1 MNVLLTCAGRRNYL
15 VEAFR
20 EALQGCG
27 HVYAADCSV
36 DAPALQE
43 AEQGFLLPS
52 VTDPEYDRELL
63 RLCQQQRI
71 GLLVPLN
78 DLELPR
84 LAALTS
90 ALRSLGTIPVVSSP
104 EVIHIC
110 SDKLAT
116 DQFLSRQQIPAPRT
130 YLALDEVL
138 PLLERS
144 PKLSVIVK
152 PRWGSG
158 SIGIQVA
165 TNAEELRLAYHFAG
179 NAVKHSCLVRSDEL
193 QHEPSLLIQERIAG
207 PEYGLDVIND
217 LQGRYVATLIKRKL
231 SMRAGE
237 TDRAVTIHDPEL
249 EALGQ
254 RLGQTL
260 GHVGNLDCDVIVG
273 PDGPR
278 VIELNPRFG
287 GSYPFAHQAG
297 ANVPAALLAWASGEA
312 ANTAWLRVRPN
323 VTAAKCDRLVE
334 CSER

>member
-15 VEAFR
+15 ITAFR
-20 EALQGCG
+20 EALQGRGC
-27 HVYAADCSV
+27 VYAADCV
-36 DAPALQE
+36 PDAPALQE
-43 AEQGFLLPS
+43 ADQGFILPELK
-52 VTDPEYDRELL
+52 DAAYDRELL
-63 RLCQQQRI
+63 RLCKEQQI

-84 LAALTS
+84 LATLTTALH
-90 ALRSLGTIPVVSSP
+90 AVGTISVVSSP
-104 EVIHIC
+104 EVIHCC

-116 DQFLSRQQIPAPRT
+116 DQFLSQHQIPSPQT
-130 YLALDEVL
+130 YLALEEVL
-138 PLLERS
+138 EQMQSS
-144 PKLSVIVK
+144 PARSVIVK

-165 TNAEELRLAYHFAG
+165 TNPEELRLAYHFAG
-179 NAVKHSCLVRSDEL
+179 KAINNSCLVSSLETA
-193 QHEPSLLIQERIAG
+193 QVPNLLIQERVTG

-217 LQGRYVATLIKRKL
+217 LQGRYVTTLVKRKL

-237 TDRAVTIHDPEL
+237 TDRAVTVHDPAL

-254 RLGQTL
+254 RLGQAL

-287 GSYPFAHQAG
+287 GSYPFSHQAG
-297 ANVPAALLAWASGEA
+297 ANLPAALLAWARGEA
-312 ANTAWLRVRPN
+312 VNPAWLRVRPN
-323 VTAAKCDRLVE
+323 ITSAKCDRLVE
-334 CSER
+334 CSVP